1 MNRSHPARIS
11 LIAILLLLA
20 FSQSVA
26 ARIPAADLTLALL
39 PESHEFVASEI
50 AGHVPEYQVTAT
62 FTPAGAESAR
72 IEGTTRLHF
81 VNYTNDVLYDI
92 PFRLYPNA
100 EFYPTDGMELTRV
113 TVNGRPVTQMLSE
126 DRSLALIPLG
136 TVLGPGESV
145 ELEID
150 FFSTIPSNPNDD
162 YSMFAFNSR
171 SNSYN
176 LGYWQPLLAGW
187 TPEDGWT
194 TGPILTRGD
203 PVFTNIAFFS
213 VELTA
218 PSRIIFATTGVENG
232 TVSDGDLTTYN
243 WESGPVRDFVM
254 IANPAFT
261 VLETMVGETVV
272 RSFTTPDKANAAQ
285 RALDL
290 AANALEYFNE
300 RIGPYPYREF
310 DMAQADLG
318 PRAAGIEF
326 PSLIY
331 IADSLYNPD
340 SFSLAFTIVHEV
352 AHQYFYNLVGNNQHQ
367 HAFLDESLANYT
379 SVLFF
384 EERFGQEVGELA
396 MERYL
401 TRAYLATLYGAD
413 GDAVV
418 DQPTADFVSDSA
430 YGRIIYGKGAIGMHH
445 IREAIGIDA
454 FYAALAQ
461 YTNDHAFGVATP
473 GDLRSAFETASGQDL
488 QALWSHWFDEM
499 HGLEDFTP
507 DTIIE
512 LD

>member
-1 MNRSHPARIS
+1 MKRLHPGRIT
-11 LIAILLLLA
+11 LIAIAFLLG
-20 FSQSVA
+20 FSQVAA
-26 ARIPAADLTLALL
+26 ARIPAAELTMALL
-39 PESHEFVASEI
+39 PESQEMVANEI
-50 AGHVPEYQVTAT
+50 AGNVPEFDVTAVLT
-62 FTPAGAESAR
+62 SAGDGPAT
-72 IEGTTRLHF
+72 INGTTRLHF
-81 VNYTNDVLYDI
+81 VNFTNDVLYDV

-100 EFYPTDGMELTRV
+100 DFYPTNGMELNSV
-113 TVNGRPVTQMLSE
+113 TVNGSPVTEMLSA
-126 DRSLALIPLG
+126 DRTLALIPVG
-136 TVLGPGESV
+136 TVLAPGESADI
-145 ELEID
+145 EID
-150 FFSTIPSNPNDD
+150 FTSTVPTDPSDG

-187 TPEDGWT
+187 TAEDGWT

-203 PVFTNIAFFS
+203 PVFTNTAFFS

-218 PSRIIFATTGVENG
+218 PAGIIFATTGIENG
-232 TVSDGDLTTYN
+232 SVSDGVVTTYN

-254 IANPAFT
+254 IANQSFR
-261 VLETMVGETVV
+261 VLEAMVGGTLV
-272 RSFTTPDKANAAQ
+272 RSFATPEGDAAAQ
-285 RALDL
+285 QALDH
-290 AANALEYFNE
+290 AVAALEYFNE

-379 SVLFF
+379 SVLYF
-384 EERFGQEVGELA
+384 EELYGKDAGEQA

-401 TRAYLATLYGAD
+401 TRTYLSTLYSAD
-413 GDAVV
+413 GDAIV
-418 DQPTADFVSDSA
+418 DQPTADFISDSA
-430 YGRIIYGKGAIGMHH
+430 YGRIIYGKGAIGMHY
-445 IREAIGIDA
+445 IREAIGIDV

-461 YTNDHAFGVATP
+461 YTSDHAYGVATP
-473 GDLRSAFETASGQDL
+473 ADLRSAFEAASGQNL
-488 QALWSHWFDEM
+488 QSLWSHWFDEM
-499 HGLEDFTP
+499 HGLEDFSP
-507 DTIIE
+507 DSIIE
-512 LD
+512 LS